1 MTKRS
6 RKLRNQKVLKLEQA
20 INTLEYAKYQIK
32 EALGDTDAYHM
43 SANQI
48 DDLIE
53 DINADLEYLSQA
65 QYQRG

>member
-6 RKLRNQKVLKLEQA
+6 YRMRNQKVLKLEQA

-32 EALGDTDAYHM
+32 EALGDTDAYQLT
-43 SANQI
+43 ANQI

-53 DINADLEYLSQA
+53 GINVDIEYLSQSR
-65 QYQRG
+65 YQRG

>member
-1 MTKRS
+1 M
-6 RKLRNQKVLKLEQA
+6 RNKKVLKLEQA
-20 INTLEYAKYQIK
+20 INTLEYAKLQIK

-53 DINADLEYLSQA
+53 DINVDIEYLA
-65 QYQRG
+65 QSRYQRG